1 MSHESPVRF
10 DGANPGSERLTLA
23 RHVASR
29 HGTKQQVKGHDR
41 VGSRH
46 GASIHTE
53 LLSSLNP
60 FHLPQSARLRTW
72 TALTSLVARVGLER
86 IRRRT
91 FQLLS

>member
-1 MSHESPVRF
+1 LDVSTPSMSRESR
-10 DGANPGSERLTLA
+10 GAEAPPLHRI
-23 RHVASR
+23 
-29 HGTKQQVKGHDR
+29 KGHDR